1 MEAREILIANTKTQK
16 NYKITTDAAT
26 LGELKAALRENNID
40 YEGMT
45 FTEGVTKTQFLD
57 DKSPIPGTVEFR
69 GEQKSPVF
77 LLTNTKKNI
86 ASGCEMSRKEV
97 YALIKENHI
106 EEDIKEYFKD
116 NYTRIATDDLYN
128 FILENHDILEDD
140 EEEPTKEEAQ
150 EDKAEAVI
158 SEFLYDY
165 VKTLAKNKI
174 ADATAIKFAS
184 TIFSDLGDML
194 QELAGRLEEGD
205 VAEEPRHCAEVT
217 DAETNEMIDDI
228 LAGM

>member
-1 MEAREILIANTKTQK
+1 MSKKSDGAIVGSAIVRIIAEHGK
-16 NYKITTDAAT
+16 DAA
-26 LGELKAALRENNID
+26 
-40 YEGMT
+40 
-45 FTEGVTKTQFLD
+45 
-57 DKSPIPGTVEFR
+57 P
-69 GEQKSPVF
+69 
-77 LLTNTKKNI
+77 
-86 ASGCEMSRKEV
+86 
-97 YALIKENHI
+97 
-106 EEDIKEYFKD
+106 
-116 NYTRIATDDLYN
+116 
-128 FILENHDILEDD
+128 
-140 EEEPTKEEAQ
+140 
-150 EDKAEAVI
+150 
-158 SEFLYDY
+158 FLYDY